1 MADEAQERV
10 GDLIDERYKLV
21 EVMASGSMG
30 AVYKAERVPVGKI
43 VAVKF
48 LHASFANDA
57 EFQARFDRETRVMSK
72 LAHPNCVSVVD
83 FGVWKDEPYLVMDFV
98 AGTTLRRRE
107 DEGGRIPVPQ
117 ALQLAKQIAAGLA
130 HAHEQEIV
138 HRDIKPANIMITDEI
153 GHGERVRILDF
164 GLARLRGN
172 ANAGRDATQTNV
184 VVGTPN
190 YMAPEQ
196 TVPGGTIDARTDIYA
211 VGVVLFEMI
220 AGERPFR
227 AEDTMQLLGMHRAA
241 PIPKLA
247 DRMPPDV
254 DLPDGIQ
261 ELIDKAMAKSPKD
274 RFQTAMELANALDA
288 LAGTS
293 SRVALTPLVV
303 EASALP
309 QKKTTGS
316 VAIAPTMLD
325 VDTTN
330 LDVAKPSKLWRY
342 LAALAVLVGGAAAMA
357 GYLMKRD
364 DAKRDVY
371 EHEQVV
377 GSAARVSID
386 AAIAGSG
393 SAIAMITPPVVAD
406 AAVVEVEIDAA
417 ELDAGSA
424 DVGSSAEIG
433 SGSGSDL
440 GSGSAVAG
448 SGSDEIELD
457 PKAAEDP
464 DPEANTGSATEEA
477 ADAPKTKEELE
488 THAPAPEATPQLATS
503 VHDAVNLIKDGKR
516 DLALASLRSLEPRNL
531 KSAYIPFLL
540 GNLYFDQRWWSVAMD
555 HYAEAIKKNPEYR
568 QNPTI
573 NRNVIKMLG
582 SPKTQGRATAFLR
595 TIGHPAAIYLKFAA
609 THEPNAV
616 VRKQAAN
623 LARYIH

>member
-48 LHASFANDA
+48 LHASFANDS

-98 AGTTLRRRE
+98 AGITLRRRE
-107 DEGGRIPVPQ
+107 DEGGRIPIAQ

-130 HAHEQEIV
+130 HAHEQGIV
-138 HRDIKPANIMITDEI
+138 HRDVKPANIMITDEI

-172 ANAGRDATQTNV
+172 VGRDATQTNV

-247 DRMPPDV
+247 DRMPADV
-254 DLPDGIQ
+254 DLPDGLQ

-274 RFQTAMELANALDA
+274 RHQTAIELANALDA

-303 EASALP
+303 EASP
-309 QKKTTGS
+309 PKKKATGPAA
-316 VAIAPTMLD
+316 VAPTMLD

-330 LDVAKPSKLWRY
+330 LDAAKPSKLWRY
-342 LAALAVLVGGAAAMA
+342 AAALAVLVGGAAAMA

-371 EHEQVV
+371 EHEQAK
-377 GSAARVSID
+377 GSAAAV
-386 AAIAGSG
+386 AIGSAVAGSG
-393 SAIAMITPPVVAD
+393 SAIAMITPPVFAD
-406 AAVVEVEIDAA
+406 APVVEIDAA
-417 ELDAGSA
+417 
-424 DVGSSAEIG
+424 AETG
-433 SGSGSDL
+433 SGSGSDV
-440 GSGSAVAG
+440 GSGSATESATTTGSGSAIASAG
-448 SGSDEIELD
+448 SGSAEEIEMD
-457 PKAAEDP
+457 PSTAEDP

-477 ADAPKTKEELE
+477 ADAPKTKEEIE
-488 THAPAPEATPQLATS
+488 THVPTPAAPQLATNL
-503 VHDAVNLIKDGKR
+503 HDAVTLIEDGKR
-516 DLALASLRSLEPRNL
+516 DLALASLRNLAGKSPR
-531 KSAYIPFLL
+531 SAYIPFLL

-555 HYAEAIKKNPEYR
+555 HYADAIKKNAEYR

-582 SPKTQGRATAFLR
+582 SPKTQNRATNFLR
-595 TIGHPAAIYLKFAA
+595 GTIGHPAVIYLKFAA

-616 VRKQAAN
+616 VRKQAAV